1 MILCD
6 KEGATKKHQ
15 PIQRFAFGQVD
26 LGFMQ
31 ISEIW
36 WFLSKISVDRKMYVG
51 RQQLI
56 LAYFGV
62 VSTSFKHGTKVVFE
76 HLATF
81 NIEDGWLYQNVE

>member
-1 MILCD
+1 
-6 KEGATKKHQ
+6 
-15 PIQRFAFGQVD
+15 
-26 LGFMQ
+26 
-31 ISEIW
+31 
-36 WFLSKISVDRKMYVG
+36 MYVG

-81 NIEDGWLYQNVE
+81 DIEVDYIKMWSNFRQVTLDLL

>member
-1 MILCD
+1 M
-6 KEGATKKHQ
+6 
-15 PIQRFAFGQVD
+15 
-26 LGFMQ
+26 
-31 ISEIW
+31 
-36 WFLSKISVDRKMYVG
+36 DRKIYVG

-81 NIEDGWLYQNVE
+81 DIEDG